1 MTIHL
6 DAPADWDAETIDL
19 DEPAAV
25 DQPDDQLGYHAPT
38 HSARQPI
45 LPKWLRSQQA
55 FQDQMRWA
63 ARNASHR
70 AGYHAV
76 RLPAYAA
83 RLIARSP
90 RGLWRVLR
98 GWAGWVLDWDGR
110 QVVRAAVAVSADG
123 MARAQYV
130 TLADERGRRVR
141 ARLRVSGIGVVAAG
155 AGGVAVLAAPAWVQ
169 LLTAGLAVA
178 SLGALGGR
186 PDAPLAT
193 SAVVTA
199 RVARL
204 HSETVQRAL
213 LSIGVAGINRAPK
226 AIGWPAPISRDGAG
240 WRAEIDLPPGVTAGD
255 VVERREAL
263 ASALSRPLGCVW
275 PEGVPSVHPGRLVL
289 WVGDREMAKS
299 PNPPWPLARTGA
311 VNLFNPFPYGTDPRG
326 RAVPVTLMYASAAL
340 GSIPRMGKTFSLR
353 LLLLAAALDPRAQ
366 VWAFDLKGTGD
377 FRPLQPVAHR
387 YRAGDDAD
395 DIEYA
400 LNALTEL
407 QAEMTRRTKVL
418 RELPSDL
425 VPESKVTDQ
434 LADNTKLGLCPVV
447 VGVDECQRWF
457 EHPEHGAAIQ
467 AICEDLVRRG
477 PATGIM
483 MLFATQRPDAK
494 SLPPVISSNV
504 VLRYAMKVM
513 THTANDMILGS
524 GASTS
529 GIKAQA
535 FARSD
540 RGIGYLAGE
549 GDDPQIVRTH
559 YVDAPAAEAVVAR
572 ARAARELAGTVT
584 GYALGV
590 DQDAPAGPTHDV
602 LADVLGVVGEK
613 AWLETVAERL
623 AELRPAAYAGW
634 DKSNVS
640 AALKPYGITPAQMWL
655 TDPGTGKG
663 ANRYGITADAIRKAI
678 AERDGNRRK

>member
-1 MTIHL
+1 MSIDPDT
-6 DAPADWDAETIDL
+6 PVDWDAELADL
-19 DEPAAV
+19 VEPTPV
-25 DQPDDQLGYHAPT
+25 DSSDGYRAPQHT
-38 HSARQPI
+38 DRQPI
-45 LPKWLRSQQA
+45 LPTWLRSA
-55 FQDQMRWA
+55 ESFRSQMRWA
-63 ARNASHR
+63 AENAAHR

-76 RLPAYAA
+76 RLPLYVA

-90 RGLWRVLR
+90 RGLGRVLR
-98 GWAGWVLDWDGR
+98 GWLAWMLDWDGR

-123 MARAQYV
+123 MARSQYV

-141 ARLRVSGIGVVAAG
+141 ARLRASAIGVVGAG
-155 AGGVAVLAAPAWVQ
+155 AGGVAILAAPVWVQ

-178 SLGALGGR
+178 SLGAVGGS
-186 PDAPLAT
+186 PDAPLAS
-193 SAVVTA
+193 SAVVTT

-204 HSETVQRAL
+204 SSEHVQQAL
-213 LSIGVAGINRAPK
+213 LSIGIAGINRSPK
-226 AIGWPAPISRDGAG
+226 SIGWPAPISRDGAG
-240 WRAEIDLPPGVTAGD
+240 WRAEVDLPPGVTAGD
-255 VVERREAL
+255 VIERREEL

-275 PEGVPSVHPGRLVL
+275 PEGAPSVHPGRLVL
-289 WVGDREMAKS
+289 WVGDREMSKS
-299 PNPPWPLARTGA
+299 PNPPWPLAKAGR
-311 VNLFNPFPYGTDPRG
+311 VNLFEPFAFGTDPRG
-326 RAVPVTLMYASAAL
+326 RRADVTLMYASAAI

-387 YRAGDDAD
+387 YRAGDDPE

-400 LNALTEL
+400 LSALTEL
-407 QAEMTRRTKVL
+407 HTEMGRRTRVL
-418 RELPSDL
+418 RGLPSDL

-434 LADNTKLGLCPVV
+434 LADNASLGLYPIV

-457 EHPEHGAAIQ
+457 EHPEHGEAIQ

-477 PATGIM
+477 PAVGIM

-524 GASTS
+524 GASSS
-529 GIKAQA
+529 GIKAHQ

-559 YVDAPAAEAVVAR
+559 YVDAVVAEQVVTR
-572 ARAARELAGTVT
+572 ARAAREAAGTLS

-590 DQDAPAGPTHDV
+590 EQDVQAGPSHDV
-602 LADVLGVVGEK
+602 LADVLSVVGEK

-623 AELRPAAYAGW
+623 AQLRPAYEGW
-634 DKSNVS
+634 DRTNVS
-640 AALKPYGITPAQMWL
+640 TALKPYGVVPTQTWL
-655 TDPGTGKG
+655 TDPATGKG

-678 AERDGNRRK
+678 AERDGKRRK

>member
-1 MTIHL
+1 MAIDHPDFAHWEAELADPPVPVDLPDT
-6 DAPADWDAETIDL
+6 DVGYAAPRHTD
-19 DEPAAV
+19 
-25 DQPDDQLGYHAPT
+25 
-38 HSARQPI
+38 RQPI
-45 LPKWLRSQQA
+45 LPPWMRSRA
-55 FQDQMRWA
+55 ALHSQMRWA
-63 ARNASHR
+63 AENAAHR

-76 RLPAYAA
+76 RLPLYVA
-83 RLIARSP
+83 RIIARAP
-90 RGLWRVLR
+90 RGMGRVLR
-98 GWAGWVLDWDGR
+98 GWAGWTLDWDGR
-110 QVVRAAVAVSADG
+110 QVVRSAVAVSADG

-130 TLADERGRRVR
+130 TLADERSRRVK
-141 ARLRVSGIGVVAAG
+141 ARLRVSAIGVVAAG
-155 AGGVAVLAAPAWVQ
+155 AGGVAVLAAPVWVQ
-169 LLTAGLAVA
+169 LLTAGVALAG
-178 SLGALGGR
+178 LGAVGGR
-186 PDAPLAT
+186 PDEPLAT
-193 SAVVTA
+193 SAVVTS

-204 HSETVQRAL
+204 HSETVERAL
-213 LSIGVAGINRAPK
+213 LALGISGINRGAK
-226 AIGWPAPISRDGAG
+226 SIGWPAPISRDGAG

-255 VVERREAL
+255 VIERREAL

-289 WVGDREMAKS
+289 WVGDREMSKS
-299 PNPPWPLARTGA
+299 PNPPWPLAQTGR
-311 VNLFNPFPYGTDPRG
+311 VNLFEPFPFGTDPRG
-326 RAVPVTLMYASAAL
+326 RSAPVTLMYASAAI

-366 VWAFDLKGTGD
+366 VWPFDLKGTGD
-377 FRPLQPVAHR
+377 FRCLQPVAHR
-387 YRAGDDAD
+387 YRAGDDRD

-400 LNALTEL
+400 LTALTEL

-418 RELPSDL
+418 RGLPSDL

-434 LADNTKLGLCPVV
+434 LADNASLGLFPIV

-457 EHPEHGAAIQ
+457 EHPEFGDLIQ

-513 THTANDMILGS
+513 THQANDMILGS

-529 GIKAQA
+529 GIKAMA

-572 ARAARELAGTVT
+572 ARAAREAAGTLS

-590 DQDAPAGPTHDV
+590 EQDAPAGPTHDLLSDV
-602 LADVLGVVGEK
+602 LAVVDDR

-623 AELRPAAYAGW
+623 AELRPAYQGW
-634 DKSNVS
+634 ERSNVS
-640 AALKPYGITPAQMWL
+640 AALKPYGVTPAQMWM

-663 ANRYGITADAIRKAI
+663 ANRYGITAEAIRKAI
-678 AERDGNRRK
+678 AERDGKRRK